1 MILPHSNW
9 KIQKTRIDDIEDFLS
24 KTGTIVYPDKKVRY
38 RALEMD
44 PTKNIKVVILG
55 QDPYHDGS
63 ANGLAFDNN
72 FTAREKVSPSL
83 LNIFKEV
90 NTSRTF
96 EEYADN
102 YDSYLEPWEQQ
113 GVLLLNTSLSVAK
126 GEPNSHEKHWRN
138 FTSDVLSILN
148 EQDDIIYLAWG
159 KFAQDIIE
167 KNITNP
173 TAIIIKTTHPSPF
186 SANKASKDAPAF
198 IGSGC
203 FNKVNDVLISK
214 GKEPIVW

>member
-1 MILPHSNW
+1 MILPHPNW
-9 KIQKTRIDDIEDFLS
+9 KIQKARIDDIEDFLS

-38 RALEMD
+38 RALKMD
-44 PTKNIKVVILG
+44 PMKDIKVVILG
-55 QDPYHDGS
+55 QDPYFDGS
-63 ANGLAFDNN
+63 ANGLAFDNY
-72 FTAREKVSPSL
+72 FTPKIKVSPSL

-90 NTSRTF
+90 NTKRTF
-96 EEYADN
+96 EEYVDN

-113 GVLLLNTSLSVAK
+113 GVLLLNTSLSVSK
-126 GEPNSHEKHWRN
+126 GEPNSHEKHWRK

-173 TAIIIKTTHPSPF
+173 TATIIKTTHPSPF
-186 SANKASKDAPAF
+186 SANKTSKGAPAF

>member
-1 MILPHSNW
+1 MILPHPNW
-9 KIQKTRIDDIEDFLS
+9 KIQKARIDDIEDFLS

-38 RALEMD
+38 RALEMAPED
-44 PTKNIKVVILG
+44 VKVVILG

-63 ANGLAFDNN
+63 ATGLAFDNLVYIDGS
-72 FTAREKVSPSL
+72 RMSPSL
-83 LNIFKEV
+83 RNIQQESGLNIPDK
-90 NTSRTF
+90 
-96 EEYADN
+96 
-102 YDSYLEPWEQQ
+102 SYNGYLSPWKDQ
-113 GVLLLNTSLSVAK
+113 GVLLLNTSLSVSK
-126 GEPNSHEKHWRN
+126 GEPNSHEKHWRK
-138 FTSDVLSILN
+138 FTSDILSVLN
-148 EQDDIIYLAWG
+148 AQDNVVYLAWG

-173 TAIIIKTTHPSPF
+173 TATIIKTTHPSPF